1 MLGARSVALVGAS
14 ARPDSFG
21 ARMIVEGTRSSAR
34 MHLVNPRYDHINGV
48 ACAPSLAALD
58 EPVDLVLL
66 GVPDAALRDELEAA
80 AAAGARGAVVFGSA
94 HTTGLREEIS
104 AVAAAAGMALCG
116 AGCMGFVNNV
126 TGLRALGYLEPD
138 PLAAGGVSLIT
149 HSGSA
154 FSTLLRA
161 NRGFGFRLAVSS
173 GQELVTGAADYVDY
187 ALDDP
192 GTTLIALL
200 LETPR
205 AVGRLRAALHRA
217 AEQDVPVVILSVGHS
232 PRGREMVAAHSGA
245 LAGEDIGWQAFCA
258 QTGAVRVSDMAELCD
273 TIELFESGRR
283 RRPGSVG
290 IATIHDSGAE
300 RALCADLA
308 HDLGVE
314 FAELGD
320 TTLTTITDL
329 LDEGLIAT
337 NPLDLWGTGADTRTL
352 FSSSLKAIVD
362 DPAVAV
368 TALAVDLVSEF
379 DGDTAYPDAII
390 EVAASTEAPISVLA
404 SVASAV
410 DRTTA
415 ERLRSN
421 GIAVL
426 ENARSGIAALG
437 HLASWPKPGG
447 AAVAAID
454 IDRQRRWSSRLA
466 ADDWSTHDG
475 FALLAAYGI
484 AVAATAVA
492 HDLNE
497 VLAAADQVGYPMA
510 LKTSGADHKSDVGG
524 VVLGVAD
531 ATALREAYRSMT
543 ERLGPAVS
551 VHAMARPG
559 VEVSVGVVRDGNFG
573 PLVIVATGGTL
584 IELLADRAVA
594 CPPISTVQAL
604 EMMHSLRVAKLL
616 SGWRGEPAADINA
629 LAEAIAGFS
638 QLATELGDVIDAVE
652 ANPIIVSPVGAIAVD
667 ALVIRR
673 DQKIE

>member
-14 ARPDSFG
+14 SRPDSFG
-21 ARMIVEGTRSSAR
+21 ARMIIEGTRSSAR
-34 MHLVNPRYDHINGV
+34 MHLVNPRYEHINGI

-94 HTTGLREEIS
+94 HITGLREEIS
-104 AVAAAAGMALCG
+104 AVAAGAGMALCG

-138 PLAAGGVSLIT
+138 PLAAGGVCLIT

-290 IATIHDSGAE
+290 IATVHDSGAE

-320 TTLTTITDL
+320 TTLATITDL
-329 LDEGLIAT
+329 LDEGLVAT

-352 FSSSLKAIVD
+352 FSSSLEVIVD

-379 DGDTAYPDAII
+379 DGDTAYPDAVID
-390 EVAASTEAPISVLA
+390 VAIHTDAPIAVLA
-404 SVASAV
+404 SVESAV
-410 DRTTA
+410 DRDAAT
-415 ERLRSN
+415 RLRAS
-421 GIAVL
+421 GVPVL
-426 ENARSGIAALG
+426 VNARSGVAALG
-437 HLASWPKPGG
+437 HLANWPMPTNT
-447 AAVAAID
+447 AAPLID
-454 IDRQRRWSSRLA
+454 TDRQQRWSSRLA
-466 ADDWSTHDG
+466 SPDWDQHEA
-475 FALLAAYGI
+475 FALLADYGVAVPASGI
-484 AVAATAVA
+484 ARSL
-492 HDLNE
+492 DE
-497 VLAAADQVGYPMA
+497 VLAIAEAVGYPVA
-510 LKTSGADHKSDVGG
+510 LKTYGAEHKSDVGG
-524 VVLGVAD
+524 VVLRISDD
-531 ATALREAYRSMT
+531 AALTSAYRSMT

-559 VEVSVGVVRDGNFG
+559 VEVSVGVVRDENFG
-573 PLVIVATGGTL
+573 PLVIVAAGGTL

-594 CPPISTVQAL
+594 CPPISAQGAL
-604 EMMHSLRVAKLL
+604 DMLGSLRIAKLL
-616 SGWRGEPAADINA
+616 GGWRGDPPADVDALVDIVV
-629 LAEAIAGFS
+629 GFS
-638 QLATELGDVIDAVE
+638 ALATELGNALDAVE
-652 ANPIIVSPVGAIAVD
+652 ANPVIASPTGAIAVD
-667 ALVIRR
+667 ALVICRN
-673 DQKIE
+673 QKIE